1 MKEILMNFESNEFSM
16 VYEIMRQ
23 AFPIAE
29 IRTYEKAYSLLN
41 NEGYKISVIRDYKNR
56 IGGFIAVW
64 DFDKFLFIE
73 HFAVSKRIRG
83 AGIGS
88 EMMKEYLNQN
98 KKPVIIEV
106 EGQETRDA
114 KRRVEF
120 YRRLGFTLSK
130 FGYMQPTLQSTSQE
144 LYLKIMSYPSGI
156 TEDEFYNFKKI
167 VFSQV
172 YKTTKLLLPYSTE
185 K

>member
-1 MKEILMNFESNEFSM
+1 MEKILKALDVKEFSM

-23 AFPIAE
+23 AFPDAE
-29 IRTYEKAYSLLN
+29 IRTYEKAYALLDN
-41 NEGYKISVIRDYKNR
+41 QNYQISVIQDYENN
-56 IGGFIAVW
+56 IGGFIAAW
-64 DFDKFLFIE
+64 DFDEFRFVE

-88 EMMKEYLNQN
+88 EMMKEYLNQS
-98 KKPVIIEV
+98 KKPVFIEV

-120 YRRLGFTLSK
+120 YQRLGFFLSK
-130 FGYMQPTLQSTSQE
+130 FGYMQPALQNTLQE

-156 TEDEFYNFKKI
+156 TEDKFNDFKRV

-172 YKTTKLLLPYSTE
+172 YETAV
-185 K
+185 

>member
-1 MKEILMNFESNEFSM
+1 MKKILEDLDVKEFSM
-16 VYEIMRQ
+16 VYGIMRQ
-23 AFPIAE
+23 AFPDAE
-29 IRTYEKAYSLLN
+29 IRTYEKAYALLDN
-41 NEGYKISVIRDYKNR
+41 QGYQISVIQDYENH
-56 IGGFIAVW
+56 IGGFIAAW
-64 DFDKFLFIE
+64 DFVKFRFIE

-106 EGQETRDA
+106 EGLETRDA

-120 YRRLGFTLSK
+120 YRRLGFSLSK
-130 FGYMQPTLQSTSQE
+130 FGYLQPALQNTSHE
-144 LYLKIMSYPSGI
+144 LYLKIMSYPSDI
-156 TEDEFYNFKKI
+156 TEDEFHNFKRV

-172 YKTTKLLLPYSTE
+172 YETA
-185 K
+185 